1 MAAVAATCS
10 RRSNRSRASGDSEVG
25 NSIRI
30 TPGMVWV
37 LTGKAAVAEH
47 LDHLVVLGQHLGIQH
62 LDADLV
68 GRLGE
73 LAEQDRAEP
82 IALHGVGDLQGHLR
96 PLGMIGLA
104 LEAGVADHSAVG
116 AGGGDQP
123 VAAVVVDLGGPL
135 DGLLQVGEAGEEAQ
149 PAALVGQAPQQLLD
163 RGRVGAP
170 GRPHVHGRAVPQ
182 DDVGLPMPGI
192 GGHGHHSS
200 SNRTSTTPG
209 TLTGQQGGQ
218 LAAGRVGGAGELDD
232 PVAHRRPVRAGRA
245 QFGRQQGLQVPGD
258 VPVAAGEHRQQ
269 VPPGHDAD
277 DLATPDDRDGLDA
290 PLEHEPARLRRVG
303 ILGQRDHRPG
313 HDLGGHPGDAG
324 GRGWRRGEV
333 GPGVGGQLQGEE
345 VGLGHDAD
353 QLVVVHHRHGA
364 DPMSHQQVGD
374 LFEPHVRRHRDH
386 RARHHIPDPHRGLL
400 ARVWGQSGRYPR
412 AFLGPGGT
420 PGNGTI
426 SPRRQTAPAF
436 SWHQGRDEGGPNA

>member
-47 LDHLVVLGQHLGIQH
+47 LDHLVVLGQHLGIEH

-104 LEAGVADHSAVG
+104 LEAGVADHPAVG

-149 PAALVGQAPQQLLD
+149 PAALVGQALQQLLD

-182 DDVGLPMPGI
+182 RRRRPPDARDRWSLPSLLVEPDFDDPG
-192 GGHGHHSS
+192 H
-200 SNRTSTTPG
+200 TA
-209 TLTGQQGGQ
+209 GQQGGQ
-218 LAAGRVGGAGELDD
+218 LAAGRVGGAGELARSRRG
-232 PVAHRRPVRAGRA
+232 PSSGTGWARPVRPPAGPPGPGRCPRRCGRA
-245 QFGRQQGLQVPGD
+245 P
-258 VPVAAGEHRQQ
+258 PAG
-269 VPPGHDAD
+269 
-277 DLATPDDRDGLDA
+277 
-290 PLEHEPARLRRVG
+290 PAWPRCR
-303 ILGQRDHRPG
+303 RPG
-313 HDLGGHPGDAG
+313 GPEQPG
-324 GRGWRRGEV
+324 W
-333 GPGVGGQLQGEE
+333 
-345 VGLGHDAD
+345 
-353 QLVVVHHRHGA
+353 
-364 DPMSHQQVGD
+364 
-374 LFEPHVRRHRDH
+374 
-386 RARHHIPDPHRGLL
+386 
-400 ARVWGQSGRYPR
+400 
-412 AFLGPGGT
+412 T
-420 PGNGTI
+420 
-426 SPRRQTAPAF
+426 
-436 SWHQGRDEGGPNA
+436 